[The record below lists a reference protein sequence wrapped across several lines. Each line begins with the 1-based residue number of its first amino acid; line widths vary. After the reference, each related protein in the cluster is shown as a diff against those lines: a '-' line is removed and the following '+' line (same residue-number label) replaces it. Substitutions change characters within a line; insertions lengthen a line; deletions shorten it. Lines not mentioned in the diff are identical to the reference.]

1 MPVCIGPNQ
10 RKQVKEEILE
20 GLVKGHLG
28 FSSFIRVVWARV
40 LRVMAVCLILT
51 LIVWLV
57 WLGKFAL
64 AAFLAGAAVGLL
76 VFLLGR
82 SLRRCLID
90 GEPNDDSDISRETN
104 DAADPEKVQ
113 PRTQV

>member
-1 MPVCIGPNQ
+1 
-10 RKQVKEEILE
+10 VKDEILE

-64 AAFLAGAAVGLL
+64 AAFLTGAAVGLF

-82 SLRRCLID
+82 FLRGYLID
-90 GEPNDDSDISRETN
+90 GEAKDDSGATRKIN

-113 PRTQV
+113 PRSQVEN